1 MKILSTIITFFR
13 MIQIK
18 IWLKTPMGKRYAT
31 KYKRQRK
38 MGLTQLLKG
47 EHDEDRYL
55 G

>member
-18 IWLKTPMGKRYAT
+18 IWLKTPKGKWYTT

-38 MGLTQLLKG
+38 MELTHLLKG

>member
-13 MIQIK
+13 MISIK
-18 IWLKTPMGKRYAT
+18 IWLKTSWGKWYTT

-38 MGLTQLLKG
+38 MELTHLLKG
-47 EHDEDRYL
+47 EQDENKYL